1 MLIFPSKLERSLIFW
16 MLGPMALVQAGMFFA
31 DFARFNDFKTI
42 DLADALVNIC
52 DASLALLYTSGLLI
66 WGGFVNWRRAWRTDG
81 STAAFGISVL
91 VVAVCKTVVSFV
103 HIAYD
108 RAYWIR
114 LLSATFTNWQCW
126 LGFWWWVSAGMGS
139 MRTVCVRGGR
149 NTLFQPKSPVRRNDA
164 LCLIRRRQDS
174 LLIRPCG
181 IPVRSGRVRSRLV
194 RPRCRTSH
202 RPCQTRTRPH
212 LPFAFYETCYR
223 VRHSRSDDAMN
234 IFATRTIELFA
245 TQHCHRRPCMR
256 ESCSQQM

>member
-1 MLIFPSKLERSLIFW
+1 MFTLPTIARTGFAFCQPHSQI
-16 MLGPMALVQAGMFFA
+16 GNAGS
-31 DFARFNDFKTI
+31 
-42 DLADALVNIC
+42 
-52 DASLALLYTSGLLI
+52 AS
-66 WGGFVNWRRAWRTDG
+66 GGGCRRAWG
-81 STAAFGISVL
+81 LA
-91 VVAVCKTVVSFV
+91 
-103 HIAYD
+103 
-108 RAYWIR
+108 
-114 LLSATFTNWQCW
+114 
-126 LGFWWWVSAGMGS
+126 S
-139 MRTVCVRGGR
+139 MKTVCVRGGR

-256 ESCSQQM
+256 CLLYTSDAADE